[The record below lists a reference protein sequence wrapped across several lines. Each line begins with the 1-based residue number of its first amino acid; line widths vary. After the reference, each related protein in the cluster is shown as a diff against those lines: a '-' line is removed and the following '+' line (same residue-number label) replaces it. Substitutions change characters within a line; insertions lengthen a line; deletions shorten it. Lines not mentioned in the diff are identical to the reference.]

1 MMLRANVPCL
11 NTTGFNWD
19 VHADTGNGDSVA
31 AGRTAQTSTYKALKN
46 KSKTTNKLQRPLEV
60 EWICVLKQFLHHA
73 TDHSKMLL
81 TPTLFGKWETRR
93 KKKKNRSCR
102 LCMQRFI
109 LRRHQDILLCRIQF
123 ANDF

>member
-1 MMLRANVPCL
+1 MMLWANIPCL

-93 KKKKNRSCR
+93 KKKKKKSQ
-102 LCMQRFI
+102 LQTVYAKVYSEAPS
-109 LRRHQDILLCRIQF
+109 RHPAVQDPIC
-123 ANDF
+123 